1 MNRKK
6 SIIYLIIASILW
18 SIGGLFIKLV
28 DWNPMAIAGA
38 RSGIAV
44 IVMIFYIKKPLR
56 SISLGK
62 IKLLGACTYAS
73 LLIFFV
79 IANKLT
85 TSANAILLQFT
96 APVWVA
102 LFSKW
107 FLKKETK
114 KSDWLSIIAVMFGM
128 TLFFIGDLGSGNILG
143 NFIAVL
149 SGISMAGVVIF
160 LKLQDK
166 GSPVEMTLIGNVIT
180 FIIGFPFF
188 FLSVP
193 DLKSVLA
200 LLILGVF
207 QLGISYILYT
217 IAVKYVSPIEAILI
231 PILEP
236 LLNPVWVFLITGES
250 IGAYGLCGGT
260 IVISAIIIRG
270 LYQQKRKI
278 IKEENNLLEQR

>member
-6 SIIYLIIASILW
+6 AIIYLIIASVLW

-38 RSGIAV
+38 RSGIAAV
-44 IVMIFYIKKPLR
+44 VMLFYLKKPVKNLC
-56 SISLGK
+56 LGK
-62 IKLLGACTYAS
+62 FKLLGAGTYAT

-79 IANKLT
+79 TANKLT

-96 APVWVA
+96 APVWVV
-102 LFSKW
+102 LFSRW
-107 FLKKETK
+107 FLKEKTQ
-114 KSDWLSIIAVMFGM
+114 KSDWATIIAVMLGM
-128 TLFFIGDLGSGNILG
+128 TLFFIGDLRSGNILG

-160 LKLQDK
+160 LKLQDE
-166 GSPVEMTLIGNVIT
+166 GSPVEMTLVGNIIT
-180 FIIGFPFF
+180 FAIGLPFF

-193 DLKSVLA
+193 SFKSILG

-207 QLGISYILYT
+207 QLGFSYILYT
-217 IAVKYVSPIEAILI
+217 ISVKYVSSLEAILI

-236 LLNPVWVFLITGES
+236 LLNPIWVFLIAGES
-250 IGAYGLCGGT
+250 LGIYAFLGGT
-260 IVISAIIIRG
+260 IVITAIIIRG
-270 LYQQKRKI
+270 LYQQRKNQI
-278 IKEENNLLEQR
+278 FLNSSKSAI